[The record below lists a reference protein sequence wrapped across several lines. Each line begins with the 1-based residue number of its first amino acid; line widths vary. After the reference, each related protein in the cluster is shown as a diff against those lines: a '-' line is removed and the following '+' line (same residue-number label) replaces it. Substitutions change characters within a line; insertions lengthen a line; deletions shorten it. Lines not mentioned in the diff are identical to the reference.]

1 MKKYLI
7 LFLILIITSCSDS
20 PTGMEIISEGEFT
33 LGINANDKTIQFM
46 SNTTLAL
53 NAQPAQ
59 KVYLKSFFMDKFE
72 VTYEEFQ
79 RFKPKLKYETVTP
92 NEPIRGVTW
101 YEADA
106 YCLAQ
111 GKRLPTEIEWEKS
124 ARGSDNR
131 LFVWGEKFKKENANF
146 GKQVHPVGSIPS
158 DTSIH
163 GIVDLNGNVSEWT
176 ASWYNSYKNSKYKDS
191 LYGKNVKIIRGG
203 SFHKIKHGLMEEFTI
218 LPYRNFAPPYERFWD
233 TGFRCAKSI

>member
-1 MKKYLI
+1 LKKYLI
-7 LFLILIITSCSDS
+7 LTLILIITSCSDS
-20 PTGMEIISEGEFT
+20 PPGMEIISEGEFI

-72 VTYEEFQ
+72 VTYEAFQ
-79 RFKPKLKYETVTP
+79 RFKPKLKYETVNP

-131 LFVWGEKFKKENANF
+131 LFVWGKKFRKENANF
-146 GKQVHPVGSIPS
+146 GKQVRPVGSIPS
-158 DTSIH
+158 DTSVH
-163 GIVDLNGNVSEWT
+163 EIVDLNGNVSEWT
-176 ASWYNSYKNSKYKDS
+176 ANWYTSYQNSTYKDS

-203 SFHKIKHGLMEEFTI
+203 SFHKMKHGVLEKFTI
-218 LPYRNFAPPYERFWD
+218 LPYRNFAPPDERFWD
-233 TGFRCAKSI
+233 TGFRCAKST